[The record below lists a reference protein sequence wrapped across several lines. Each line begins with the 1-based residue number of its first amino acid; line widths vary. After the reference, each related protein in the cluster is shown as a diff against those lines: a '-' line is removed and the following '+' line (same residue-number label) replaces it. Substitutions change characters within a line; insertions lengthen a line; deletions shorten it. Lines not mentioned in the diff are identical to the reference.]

1 MAFPSI
7 NAGADGYKVVAVV
20 DASGTY
26 AKMAH
31 KITLARVVQVS
42 VVPMD
47 TAAIA
52 SERQRTWHRDD
63 AQQWAEI
70 YTRIFPAKP
79 LLIETC
85 MKAQSVQK
93 DGEALDSARNHH
105 TRPSTL
111 RRLRSRWPSRGR
123 ESGARTLRPGR
134 APRTPR
140 RQVTNRC

>member
-26 AKMAH
+26 SKMAH
-31 KITLARVVQVS
+31 RITLARVVQAS

-47 TAAIA
+47 IAAIA

-79 LLIETC
+79 LLIETY
-85 MKAQSVQK
+85 MKAQCVQK
-93 DGEALDSARNHH
+93 DGGALDSACNHQ
-105 TRPSTL
+105 TQQSTL
-111 RRLRSRWPSRGR
+111 RRSRSRWPSRGR
-123 ESGARTLRPGR
+123 ESGRELCA
-134 APRTPR
+134 
-140 RQVTNRC
+140 

>member
-26 AKMAH
+26 SKMAH
-31 KITLARVVQVS
+31 RITLARVVQAS

-47 TAAIA
+47 IAAIA

-79 LLIETC
+79 LLIETY
-85 MKAQSVQK
+85 MKAQCVQK
-93 DGEALDSARNHH
+93 DGGALDSACNHQ
-105 TRPSTL
+105 TQQSTL
-111 RRLRSRWPSRGR
+111 RRSRSRWPSRGR
-123 ESGARTLRPGR
+123 ESGARTLRLGR
-134 APRTPR
+134 AARTPR
-140 RQVTNRC
+140 R